1 MLVKELKR
9 RILELQSDM
18 EFVETIEGNLIG
30 FADERI
36 MFTVPLYE
44 KGDYQL
50 SDYYPLSGMKREWVA
65 EILTHFVESPL
76 ISRTVSGANIVRLL
90 QDELRYYVH
99 IHLGHSIVVQPIEVD
114 DVLTKIIV
122 QVSVDGFNVV
132 LRYEIKATGLES
144 YVSPDYLE
152 LNEKLIKTISAYV
165 TYMAELEQK
174 NQGGPYVNE

>member
-9 RILELQSDM
+9 RILDLQSDM

-30 FADERI
+30 FVDERI

-44 KGDYQL
+44 RGDYQL
-50 SDYYPLSGMKREWVA
+50 SDYYPLSDMKREWVA

-76 ISRTVSGANIVRLL
+76 ISRTVSEANIVRLL
-90 QDELRYYVH
+90 QDELRYY
-99 IHLGHSIVVQPIEVD
+99 IHLGHAIVVHPIEVD

-152 LNEKLIKTISAYV
+152 LNEKLIKTIYAYV
-165 TYMAELEQK
+165 TYMAELEQH
-174 NQGGPYVNE
+174 NQGGHYVNE

>member
-18 EFVETIEGNLIG
+18 EFVETIEGSLIG
-30 FADERI
+30 FVDGRI
-36 MFTVPLYE
+36 MLTVPLYE

-50 SDYYPLSGMKREWVA
+50 SDYYPLSDMKRGWVA

-76 ISRTVSGANIVRLL
+76 ISRTVSEANIVRLL
-90 QDELRYYVH
+90 QDELRHY
-99 IHLGHSIVVQPIEVD
+99 IHLGHAIVVQPIEVD
-114 DVLTKIIV
+114 NVLTKIIV

-165 TYMAELEQK
+165 TYMAELEQN
-174 NQGGPYVNE
+174 NQGGHYVNE